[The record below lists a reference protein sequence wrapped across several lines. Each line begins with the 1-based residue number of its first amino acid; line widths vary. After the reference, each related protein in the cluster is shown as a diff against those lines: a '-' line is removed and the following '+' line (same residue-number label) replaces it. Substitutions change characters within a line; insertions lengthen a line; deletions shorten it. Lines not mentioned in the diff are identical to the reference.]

1 MTSKKQCKLEENMK
15 IRNKLLS
22 LGIGYANIGPRG
34 ATGPKGDK
42 GPKGDQGPTGPKG
55 ETPASANQSIMFAS
69 FLDTNTSNK
78 MNIDNTW
85 LIPNISP
92 YFSIKENEIEILPGI
107 YEINFSGT
115 INEANQNHGAELY
128 LKTKE
133 GSAIKDLFYELKPG
147 KGIKMHFSQSILF
160 RFDTPTT
167 LQVETNINGDATTSN
182 ITIENVTLLMKKIQE

>member
-1 MTSKKQCKLEENMK
+1 MASKKQCKPEENIK
-15 IRNKLLS
+15 IRNKLLR

-34 ATGPKGDK
+34 ATGPKGNQ
-42 GPKGDQGPTGPKG
+42 GPKGEQVPTAPKG
-55 ETPASANQSIMFAS
+55 ETPASVNKSIMFAS

-115 INEANQNHGAELY
+115 INEA
-128 LKTKE
+128 
-133 GSAIKDLFYELKPG
+133 D
-147 KGIKMHFSQSILF
+147 
-160 RFDTPTT
+160 
-167 LQVETNINGDATTSN
+167 
-182 ITIENVTLLMKKIQE
+182 